1 MSDKPEQTEPV
12 MTGLDRLQTVLSHTF
27 SEPALLAQALT
38 HPSYTHEHVPEGGEA
53 AHNQRLEFLGDAVL
67 DFLVAAWLYRTFP
80 DLSEGVLTRLRATL
94 VCTESLAALAQTLGV
109 GEALRLGHGEEA
121 NGGRTR
127 PANLCD
133 AMEAIVGALYLDGGL
148 DTVWRSLG
156 PWFEHEAH
164 RILHSEAYVDAKSR
178 YQEWAQAKLGVT
190 PVYRIVAA
198 EGPDHAKA
206 FTAQVVVGDQVT
218 GQGTGRSKRAAEQ
231 AAALDALQRLTH
243 IEPEEPA
250 HDAL

>member
-1 MSDKPEQTEPV
+1 MSDKPEPNES
-12 MTGLDRLQTVLSHTF
+12 MAMNLDRLQRTLAYTF
-27 SEPALLAQALT
+27 NQPALLLQALT
-38 HPSYTHEHVPEGGEA
+38 HPSYAHEHILESGEA

-94 VCTESLAALAQTLGV
+94 VRTDSLASLAQSLGV

-121 NGGRTR
+121 NGGRER

-133 AMEAIVGALYLDGGL
+133 ALEAIVGALYLDGGL
-148 DTVWRSLG
+148 DAVWHSLG
-156 PWFEHEAH
+156 PWFEREVQ
-164 RILHSEAYVDAKSR
+164 RILLSESYVDAKSR
-178 YQEWAQAKLGVT
+178 YQEWAQSELGVT
-190 PVYRIVAA
+190 PVYRIVAE

-206 FTAQVVVGDQVT
+206 FTAQVLVGDQVT

-231 AAALDALQRLTH
+231 AAALDALQRLMLT
-243 IEPEEPA
+243 PSEELS
-250 HDAL
+250 HDAF